1 MSRCHLGIGDG
12 AKEPVEEIRV
22 LPFGDLVLNH
32 PEQKRT
38 LSAPVL
44 MVIDV
49 AKVRTI
55 LEFGDRLNSVVA
67 LCPPEE
73 LGTGVGSSLPEVVAK
88 EPSVTKTEHPRC
100 ELIDDTFCKNLFG
113 NAVGAYIGGKDRMG
127 STL

>member
-1 MSRCHLGIGDG
+1 MSRCHLGIGDA
-12 AKEPVEEIRV
+12 AKEAVEEIRV

-38 LSAPVL
+38 LSASVL

-73 LGTGVGSSLPEVVAK
+73 LGTGVGSSVCQRSYPK
-88 EPSVTKTEHPRC
+88 NPRSPRQSIPGLSLSMTPWARIC
-100 ELIDDTFCKNLFG
+100 SATP
-113 NAVGAYIGGKDRMG
+113 
-127 STL
+127 